1 MLTCVR
7 LTVAK
12 YVFSEP
18 LARTVIDVREKFVRE
33 TGRVS
38 GLNFHDSAIFVW
50 RRIQFNSI
58 LID

>member
-1 MLTCVR
+1 MLAGVC

-12 YVFSEP
+12 YVFFEP
-18 LARTVIDVREKFVRE
+18 CARTVIDVREEFVRE
-33 TGRVS
+33 AGRVS

-50 RRIQFNSI
+50 WRVQFNSI